1 VRLEKGDRVTCREVP
16 CAGRPMTGT
25 VLHVGWKTEVELD
38 EEPLP
43 GLGRTFVL
51 RRATMDRLEDGSAVT
66 ATTHQ

>member
-1 VRLEKGDRVTCREVP
+1 
-16 CAGRPMTGT
+16 MTGT